1 MSKTI
6 GIFGGAFDPVH
17 VGHTRLIS
25 EIQKTIDFEKIFIIP
40 SGKPVFKEI
49 HFVDG
54 DKRIEMLDIS
64 FKKN

>member
-17 VGHTRLIS
+17 VGHTKLIS

-40 SGKPVFKEI
+40 SESQYLKTFTSLMAINE
-49 HFVDG
+49 
-54 DKRIEMLDIS
+54 
-64 FKKN
+64 